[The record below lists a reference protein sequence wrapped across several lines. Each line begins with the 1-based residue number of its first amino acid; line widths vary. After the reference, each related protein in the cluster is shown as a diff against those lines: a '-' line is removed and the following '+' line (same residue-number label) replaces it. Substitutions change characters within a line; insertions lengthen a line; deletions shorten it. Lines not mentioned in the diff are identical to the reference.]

1 MSAFNRKVKL
11 TVINDLVCANCAIGQ
26 HELISAISYCQDVLH
41 LPLTFEI
48 ECLPFRLIPTNVVN
62 ETTPKVQKCDFFM
75 ARFGRE
81 KFEAMESGIKK
92 WSEEKNIPLCY
103 KGVVSQSTRAH
114 RLSRK
119 AYFIGG
125 QDKQLPLLCNLFK
138 AYLEEGKDIND
149 LNVLADVAQQTGVM
163 KREEAIAFLRSDELE
178 AEVNNMCDEAR
189 SKGVTGVPMTVIDG
203 KWVLNG
209 GQCSDVFV
217 QVFKKLAYAGV
228 HAAPSPFAAPVQ
240 EISPQVHLRA

>member
-11 TVINDLVCANCAIGQ
+11 TVVNDLVCANCAIGQ

-62 ETTPKVQKCDFFM
+62 ETTSKMKKSDFFK
-75 ARFGRE
+75 ARFGCE
-81 KFEAMESGIKK
+81 KFETMKASIQK
-92 WSEEKNIPLCY
+92 WCEEKSIPLTY
-103 KGVVSQSTRAH
+103 EGVLSQSTRAH

-119 AYFIGG
+119 AYLIGG

-138 AYLEEGKDIND
+138 VHLEEGKDISD
-149 LNVLADVAQQTGVM
+149 IDVLADIAQQNGIMT
-163 KREEAIAFLRSDELE
+163 REEAVTFLHSNELE

-240 EISPQVHLRA
+240 EVSTQVHLRA

>member
-11 TVINDLVCANCAIGQ
+11 TVINDMICPNCSIGQ

-48 ECLPFRLIPTNVVN
+48 ECMPFRLIPTNIIN
-62 ETTPKVQKCDFFM
+62 ESTPKVEKSDFFTD
-75 ARFGRE
+75 RFGKEAFSSMEAGIAKWANE
-81 KFEAMESGIKK
+81 KK
-92 WSEEKNIPLCY
+92 IPISF
-103 KGVVSQSTRAH
+103 KGVMSCSTRAH

-119 AYFIGG
+119 AYQLGG
-125 QDKQLPLLCNLFK
+125 QDKQLPILCAIFR
-138 AYLEEGKDIND
+138 AHLEEAKDISD
-149 LNVLADVAQQTGVM
+149 IDVLADLAQQTGVM
-163 KREEAIAFLRSDELE
+163 SREEAVAFLQSNELE
-178 AEVNNMCDEAR
+178 DEVNRMCDEAR

-209 GQCSDVFV
+209 GQSSEVFV

-228 HAAPSPFAAPVQ
+228 HAAPSPFAPPVH
-240 EISPQVHLRA
+240 EVAHQVHLAA